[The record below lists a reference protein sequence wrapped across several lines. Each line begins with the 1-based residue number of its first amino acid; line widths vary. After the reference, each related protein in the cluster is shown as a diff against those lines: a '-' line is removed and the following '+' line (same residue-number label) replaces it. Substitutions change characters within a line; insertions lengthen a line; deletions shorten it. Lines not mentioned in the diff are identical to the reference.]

1 MAVIQLSEKTIR
13 KETTELPLFFF
24 FLQQLN
30 SVVFNA
36 LIDKLYRFLLIIL
49 DYQTQYAC

>member
-1 MAVIQLSEKTIR
+1 MAVTQLSEKTIR
-13 KETTELPLFFF
+13 KETTELPLFF